1 MMLRMGH
8 DEGPS
13 EVTITLSYLHSL
25 WKALSAGLSWG
36 PCLALCYEACVC
48 VCVCAQSLS
57 RVRFFATPGTAAR
70 QAPLSMGFPRQED
83 WSGLPFLFQGIFPTQ
98 GSNLCL
104 LCLLHWQMVSLQ
116 PSQLG
121 SPDVK
126 CICANKFTWNS
137 AISFYFMLLYDLQ
150 RVLNIKRDN
159 HYL

>member
-1 MMLRMGH
+1 MMKGLVKS
-8 DEGPS
+8 PS
-13 EVTITLSYLHSL
+13 HFHICILSEKLFL
-25 WKALSAGLSWG
+25 QVSAGDLAW
-36 PCLALCYEACVC
+36 PCAMKPVC

>member
-1 MMLRMGH
+1 MMQRMGH

-13 EVTITLSYLHSL
+13 EVTITLSYLNSL

-48 VCVCAQSLS
+48 VHVCSVAKSCPTLCDPTDCS
-57 RVRFFATPGTAAR
+57 P

-104 LCLLHWQMVSLQ
+104 LCLLHWQMVSL
-116 PSQLG
+116 PLSQLG

-137 AISFYFMLLYDLQ
+137 A
-150 RVLNIKRDN
+150 N
-159 HYL
+159 HSILCYYMTLKGF